1 MAKKTLAVKIKE
13 VGFWTVIFFILYL
26 IVGYLLESSWLSK
39 PIKLN
44 DIYDLLKDGL
54 GITAAFLAP
63 VAAFVLF
70 SDWRDQHNKQVHN
83 EFALIV
89 FQQFERFEGAIEKA
103 NSILIE
109 MDNIVPDESRNR
121 FNLEN
126 RPIYLNDP
134 FFEEN
139 KDLISSFFKQTSEI
153 NEEFTILRNK
163 IRYFSFAI
171 NQTSQIG
178 LVVLELSEKFK
189 EINYT
194 DELNDSYSEYL
205 QLLEL
210 CLDKTS
216 QYRELRVLISDL
228 IYSILKQLQVKE

>member
-1 MAKKTLAVKIKE
+1 
-13 VGFWTVIFFILYL
+13 
-26 IVGYLLESSWLSK
+26 
-39 PIKLN
+39 
-44 DIYDLLKDGL
+44 
-54 GITAAFLAP
+54 
-63 VAAFVLF
+63 
-70 SDWRDQHNKQVHN
+70 
-83 EFALIV
+83 
-89 FQQFERFEGAIEKA
+89 
-103 NSILIE
+103 